1 MSDPYHNG
9 DLHPGPRQGAGDAL
23 RRLSDWLGHDEDQG
37 DEAPP
42 MNRRCSQRCCSSLLY
57 AACKGRS
64 QDRDRPLSWARSEG
78 LEPPTF

>member
-37 DEAPP
+37 DEAP
-42 MNRRCSQRCCSSLLY
+42 
-57 AACKGRS
+57 A
-64 QDRDRPLSWARSEG
+64 D
-78 LEPPTF
+78 EPPLQSALL